1 METIIMTIII
11 ITIVVIL
18 TLWLRI
24 KTKATKYMYFKP
36 NFSPSIH
43 LDEESESDVH
53 KN

>member
-24 KTKATKYMYFKP
+24 KIKPTEYMYFKP
-36 NFSPSIH
+36 NFSPSTH
-43 LDEESESDVH
+43 SDEEFEGDVH
-53 KN
+53 K